1 MKLIKTLKITHCL
14 ATITRFA
21 LSVSIKIAKKWEIEL
36 GKLELEY
43 NYMSSTTQHEFS
55 PNYDPIFIYALT
67 RITYLEIR
75 RASQLE
81 AALGLT
87 KIINSQRLAMLIEM
101 LATVVFSKF
110 YSSNRPK
117 YIYFFQYAYT
127 PY

>member
-1 MKLIKTLKITHCL
+1 
-14 ATITRFA
+14 
-21 LSVSIKIAKKWEIEL
+21 
-36 GKLELEY
+36 
-43 NYMSSTTQHEFS
+43 MSSTTQHEFS
-55 PNYDPIFIYALT
+55 PNYDPIFIDARTL
-67 RITYLEIR
+67 ITYLEIR